1 VDSNRHAVYAF
12 LHMPGLSDGL
22 ALLGG
27 AILVLAATIPLLI
40 SEARARR
47 ELRERTR
54 RKKVDKIAE
63 RLDCTLRAQSRQIQI
78 RLAETGV
85 QLNAEIVEKRG

>member
-1 VDSNRHAVYAF
+1 
-12 LHMPGLSDGL
+12 MPGLSDGL

-47 ELRERTR
+47 KLRERTR

-63 RLDCTLRAQSRQIQI
+63 RLDCTPRAQYRQIQI

>member
-1 VDSNRHAVYAF
+1 VYTY
-12 LHMPGLSDGL
+12 LLMPGLSDGL

-63 RLDCTLRAQSRQIQI
+63 RLDCTPRAQYRQIQI

>member
-1 VDSNRHAVYAF
+1 
-12 LHMPGLSDGL
+12 MPGLSDGL

-27 AILVLAATIPLLI
+27 AILVLAATITLLI

-63 RLDCTLRAQSRQIQI
+63 RLDCTPRVQYRQIQI
-78 RLAETGV
+78 RLADEVSSSTRR
-85 QLNAEIVEKRG
+85 LSKNAVRRL